1 MNLLKRSSP
10 PPQPSQQQTTPP
22 RPSAPYGD
30 HSITTSTTSNT
41 NCTTTIPGSP
51 GGVSTPGSPQPSTL
65 CNNTTLVRHHHHHHL
80 HSAASGVGLSQTTQ
94 LLLQMGGENSAFKAI
109 PNHRMLATSTS
120 HSVSSPACGYDSN
133 SSSDSEEINVN
144 DHTDDEEEGR
154 ARLLSLQQ
162 HLDSSRPHV
171 GKSSPKSLLNADEDD
186 KAEPLQLTKYDR
198 DRLWGAQCIDNTR
211 SELQDTV
218 VQLNKHDHGR
228 VVTLSA
234 VTPECPAEFYT
245 GILVRRSSQ
254 QSSVDKRSLRASES
268 RCF

>member
-1 MNLLKRSSP
+1 VLYFPIDSQVWFSNRRAKWRRHQRMNLLKRSSP

-41 NCTTTIPGSP
+41 TCTTTTPGSP

-65 CNNTTLVRHHHHHHL
+65 CNNTTLVRHHHHHHHHL
-80 HSAASGVGLSQTTQ
+80 HSAASGVGLNQTTQ
-94 LLLQMGGENSAFKAI
+94 LLLQMGGENSAFKAL

-120 HSVSSPACGYDSN
+120 HSVSSPACGYASN

-154 ARLLSLQQ
+154 SRLLALQQ
-162 HLDSSRPHV
+162 HLDSSRPRM
-171 GKSSPKSLLNADEDD
+171 GKSPPKSPLNADEDD

-198 DRLWGAQCIDNTR
+198 DRL
-211 SELQDTV
+211 
-218 VQLNKHDHGR
+218 
-228 VVTLSA
+228 
-234 VTPECPAEFYT
+234 
-245 GILVRRSSQ
+245 
-254 QSSVDKRSLRASES
+254 
-268 RCF
+268 